1 MGRGYSRD
9 VSKPLDKRTVLVA
22 GGAGFI
28 GSNFIRYLLDAEP
41 GVRVV
46 NFDLLTYAGNVRN
59 NAEVEEDPRYRFV
72 RGDIADDADVS
83 GVFADSAIDVVV
95 NFAAETHVDRSIED
109 AAPFVRTNVMGT
121 ACLLEHA
128 RRAGVSRYVQISTDE
143 VYGSLGERGAF
154 REDTPLEPNNP
165 YAATKAGADLLVLA
179 EARTHGAPA
188 LITRCSNNYGP
199 MQFPEKFIPLMVA
212 NAMEDRPV
220 PVYGDGSNRREWI
233 YVDDHSRGVW
243 EAVDKGRAGEVYN
256 IGGGREMA
264 NVDLARMVLDEL
276 GKPASLI
283 EFVTDRPGHDLRYAI
298 DCSRIEREWGWSA
311 RWDFT
316 DGIRATVEW
325 YRTHPDWVRE
335 VRDGSYRAYYER
347 HYTHRNAT
355 LTSFR

>member
-1 MGRGYSRD
+1 M
-9 VSKPLDKRTVLVA
+9 SKTPDNRTVLVA

-46 NFDLLTYAGNVRN
+46 NFDRLTYAGNLQN
-59 NAEVEEDPRYRFV
+59 NEDVETNPRYRFV
-72 RGDIADDADVS
+72 RGDIAAEPDVA
-83 GVFADSAIDVVV
+83 GVFAGAGIDVVV

-109 AAPFVRTNVMGT
+109 AAPFVRTNVQGT
-121 ACLLEHA
+121 ACLLAHS

-143 VYGSLGERGAF
+143 VYGSLGEDGAF
-154 REDTPLEPNNP
+154 AEDTPLHPNNP

-199 MQFPEKFIPLMVA
+199 MQFPEKFVPLMLA
-212 NAMEDRPV
+212 NAMEDRPI

-243 EAVDKGRAGEVYN
+243 DAVNKGRPGEVYN
-256 IGGGREMA
+256 IGGGQETA
-264 NVDLARMVLDEL
+264 YIELARMVLAEL
-276 GKPASLI
+276 GKPETLI
-283 EFVTDRPGHDLRYAI
+283 EFVADRPGHDRRYAI
-298 DCSRIEREWGWSA
+298 DCSKIEREWGWAA
-311 RWDFT
+311 RTGFA
-316 DGIRATVEW
+316 DGIRATIDW
-325 YRTHPDWVRE
+325 YRTHPEWVRG
-335 VRDGSYRAYYER
+335 VRDQSYRSYYER
-347 HYTHRNAT
+347 HYTHRDRT